1 MAKYYIPKKN
11 IQLYTFIMDFA
22 ANEFAQPSTK
32 PLVCTDKKYF
42 RVFFVE

>member
-22 ANEFAQPSTK
+22 ADVPNPA
-32 PLVCTDKKYF
+32 LNL
-42 RVFFVE
+42 